1 MSMDNIIFEVMN
13 GMAIGRSNSHA
24 KITQAPNPEPTLIEE
39 WWVPQG
45 QAVKVSGNIVLI
57 HPSDMLD
64 LRYPNRHPRYT
75 LGHAE
80 VRREQRKQKHRRK
93 HGI

>member
-1 MSMDNIIFEVMN
+1 MSDMIFEVLN
-13 GMAIGRSNSHA
+13 GMAIGDPNAQA
-24 KITQAPNPEPTLIEE
+24 KITQAPNPRLNIIEE

-45 QAVKVSGNIVLI
+45 AVYKCDGNYLLI

-93 HGI
+93 HVI

>member
-1 MSMDNIIFEVMN
+1 MGDMIFDVLN
-13 GMAIGRSNSHA
+13 GMAIGNPRAQA

-45 QAVKVSGNIVLI
+45 AAYKVKGNIVLI

-64 LRYPNRHPRYT
+64 LLHPNRHPRYT